1 MAVFYEN
8 NFDDALKAI
17 SEGVVD
23 GMKDAAELLATNI
36 GKNTPVLTGNLR
48 SQISP
53 SGSVRRSGSSYVTEV
68 ETQVEYA
75 PYVEYGTS
83 RMKARGMFRKGAD
96 ESAQSILSL
105 LSNNLPK

>member
-1 MAVFYEN
+1 MAVQYTNKFEET
-8 NFDDALKAI
+8 LKAI
-17 SEGVVD
+17 GQGIAD
-23 GMKDAAELLATNI
+23 GLKDAAEMLATNI

-48 SQISP
+48 SQIRP
-53 SGSVRRSGSSYVTEV
+53 TGVVNRSGTNYSTAV

-83 RMKARGMFRKGAD
+83 KMKARAMFRRGAD
-96 ESAQSILSL
+96 QSTGPILNI